1 MNLALK
7 GVPHYTIE
15 MICGWKRIPR
25 TYLRAIARAAVING
39 IKQVLPADRL
49 AWGELEEKPA
59 EPHAAALR
67 GAGRRANPPVSAI
80 HLGIEP
86 APRSL
91 LYCSSIRRL
100 SRMEGSC

>member
-7 GVPHYTIE
+7 GVPQYTIE

-25 TYLRAIARAAVING
+25 TCLWAIARAAAINR

-67 GAGRRANPPVSAI
+67 GAGRRTNSSVSAI

-91 LYCSSIRRL
+91 SYCSFMCRL
-100 SRMEGSC
+100 SRMESSC